1 MVKQRSFK
9 SFLIDDTGIAAV
21 EMALI
26 LPFMLML
33 YFGLMDLTG
42 LISFNRKITAVASAT
57 ADLVGQKRTT
67 ILKTDVEDY
76 FKVVKLIMNPTPDS
90 DVKVIVYNYR
100 LDPATDTATLTWK
113 VDNGKGPSC
122 SAAPATSG
130 MKALMTAGN
139 DLVVAQS
146 CMKWTPYVATFLGEN
161 LLGRTDFDIEQ
172 IVTLRPRAT
181 LQLNCQLTASD
192 TAAC

>member
-9 SFLIDDTGIAAV
+9 SFLSDDTGVAAV

-42 LISFNRKITAVASAT
+42 LISLNRKVTAVASAT

-76 FKVVKLIMNPTPDS
+76 FKVAKLIMNPIPDS
-90 DVKVIVYNYR
+90 EVKVIVYNYR
-100 LDPATDTATLTWK
+100 LDPVTDTAALTWT
-113 VDNGKGPSC
+113 VDNGKGIAC
-122 SAAPATSG
+122 STAPETGG

-146 CMKWTPYVATFLGEN
+146 CMKWTPYIGTFLGKD
-161 LLGRTDFDIEQ
+161 LLGRTAFDVEQ

-181 LQLNCQLTASD
+181 LQLNCQMAADNS
-192 TAAC
+192 AAC